1 MPGASLG
8 SQEAGSP
15 SWEGVLG
22 QRQVSLQEFTQLLL
36 RAGGSQTDSRC
47 RGSRGPESGGSKRRL
62 AGGRAGEGGPE
73 GQQVKQVLGTSGEWV
88 FQAKAAASAEA
99 RSEEGSRDELRL
111 PGAWSWVRG

>member
-8 SQEAGSP
+8 SQEAGST

-22 QRQVSLQEFTQLLL
+22 QRQVSLQEFTQLLV

-47 RGSRGPESGGSKRRL
+47 RGSGGPEP
-62 AGGRAGEGGPE
+62 GGRAREGGPE